1 MLSREV
7 RRADCAGDDPPGSV
21 PRVEQDEEETSPA
34 GDGHGPV
41 LVTCRYT
48 STASSNDREARALR
62 RWRLTRLGFWVRW
75 MLTWAL
81 FVAAVLVGVVL
92 LVRWLAPE
100 AEGYLSWAVLLG
112 GGMMLAAVVVDAAT
126 LPQRTLRRFQRVVE
140 RHTPA
145 GTPVEQ
151 TFSPDSFTVT
161 TPTTRAE
168 VPTASVTAAA
178 WLRECLVLEA
188 PDHGAWVMNGD
199 GVDDRAFQVVLD
211 ALGDRL
217 RQV

>member
-1 MLSREV
+1 
-7 RRADCAGDDPPGSV
+7 V
-21 PRVEQDEEETSPA
+21 PRVEHDEEPSPA
-34 GDGHGPV
+34 GHAPGPGR
-41 LVTCRYT
+41 VTCRYT

-75 MLTWAL
+75 VLTWVV

-112 GGMMLAAVVVDAAT
+112 GGMMLAAVLVDAAT
-126 LPQRTLRRFQRVVE
+126 LPQRTLRRLQRVVE
-140 RHTPA
+140 RLTPV

-151 TFSPDSFTVT
+151 SFSAESFQVT
-161 TPTTRAE
+161 TPTTSTE
-168 VPTASVTAAA
+168 VPTASVTVAA
-178 WLRECLVLEA
+178 WVRDCLVLEGT
-188 PDHGAWVMNGD
+188 DHGAWVMNGD
-199 GVDDRAFQVVLD
+199 GIDDRAFQVVLD

-217 RQV
+217 RQS